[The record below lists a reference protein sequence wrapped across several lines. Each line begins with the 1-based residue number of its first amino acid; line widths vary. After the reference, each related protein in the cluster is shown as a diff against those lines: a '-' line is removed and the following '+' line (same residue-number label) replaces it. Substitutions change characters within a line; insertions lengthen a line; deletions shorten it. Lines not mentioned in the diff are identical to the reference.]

1 VADPNFERVP
11 VLCPKCQSP
20 RMVIQD
26 IYEMWESK
34 QPKNA
39 MPNFRGSF
47 KKRVLCAEIGCGTVI
62 WEPKGP

>member
-1 VADPNFERVP
+1 
-11 VLCPKCQSP
+11 
-20 RMVIQD
+20 MVIQD

-47 KKRVLCAEIGCGTVI
+47 KQRVLCAEIGCGVEV
-62 WEPKGP
+62 WPDRWAVKEPMNPLTGSTAAKRKKE